1 MPSWPY
7 CEFDDPIVIM
17 SSFGGQ
23 IARVY
28 GIGYAIYMLS
38 SLCSDPFPNL
48 THFRIVVCDDR
59 SYHIIMCNNN
69 VNNNN
74 TVFIVTT
81 PEQANSFMSSKYANE
96 KQLIL
101 FLIT

>member
-1 MPSWPY
+1 MRYDICMCISANN
-7 CEFDDPIVIM
+7 C
-17 SSFGGQ
+17 
-23 IARVY
+23 VY
-28 GIGYAIYMLS
+28 ENIGKSEDYIRYG
-38 SLCSDPFPNL
+38 CSDPFPNL

-81 PEQANSFMSSKYANE
+81 PEQVNSFMSSKYANE
-96 KQLIL
+96 KKTNNISNNLML
-101 FLIT
+101 L